1 MEPFLFQLS
10 GDPGEEALDLLL
22 LFISVGEDEVVR
34 ADRHAP
40 LVGKYRRQLPLAH
53 VSAGQQIALEDH
65 AIPIL
70 AASMLIYD
78 RSKLKMKFLCQP
90 RTLCHDSQLLQLIK
104 VLSEWIRS
112 QASRSSTACT
122 GWLAK

>member
-22 LFISVGEDEVVR
+22 LFISVGEVEVVR

-40 LVGKYRRQLPLAH
+40 LVGKYRRQLSLAH

-65 AIPIL
+65 AHPHSGRLDAHI
-70 AASMLIYD
+70 
-78 RSKLKMKFLCQP
+78 
-90 RTLCHDSQLLQLIK
+90 
-104 VLSEWIRS
+104 
-112 QASRSSTACT
+112 
-122 GWLAK
+122 

>member
-40 LVGKYRRQLPLAH
+40 LVGKYRRQLPLAQ
-53 VSAGQQIALEDH
+53 G
-65 AIPIL
+65 PRL
-70 AASMLIYD
+70 A
-78 RSKLKMKFLCQP
+78 
-90 RTLCHDSQLLQLIK
+90 
-104 VLSEWIRS
+104 
-112 QASRSSTACT
+112 
-122 GWLAK
+122 

>member
-40 LVGKYRRQLPLAH
+40 LVGKY
-53 VSAGQQIALEDH
+53 SASAAPGARVRAYQQIALEDH
-65 AIPIL
+65 AHSHSGRLDAHI
-70 AASMLIYD
+70 
-78 RSKLKMKFLCQP
+78 
-90 RTLCHDSQLLQLIK
+90 
-104 VLSEWIRS
+104 
-112 QASRSSTACT
+112 
-122 GWLAK
+122 